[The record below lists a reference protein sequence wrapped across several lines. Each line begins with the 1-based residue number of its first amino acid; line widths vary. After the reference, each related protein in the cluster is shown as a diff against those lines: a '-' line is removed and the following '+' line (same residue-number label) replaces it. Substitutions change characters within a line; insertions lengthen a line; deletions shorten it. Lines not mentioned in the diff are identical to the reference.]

1 MAKPKV
7 KTGNSNAVDKLTRRP
22 PKNVL
27 RIKMGCTDKRKVRSG
42 KLKKVLTSLE
52 DPDFIMEPDMDAFTC
67 TEAEMDALELSEDL
81 MNQIEEIEMDDLD
94 VDDVDDVTV
103 KDSGRGFE
111 KLSTSKKLQTMKR
124 NSKTGQYEC
133 PYCVFCSPYYSAVAS
148 HTLIHTGEKPFR
160 CKICGYRARQRG
172 HVVVHMQ
179 MHEEQKPYI
188 CVKCD
193 YSTTQPSHLRVHM
206 RVHADEEEQDEGDG
220 NYISEQLASLK
231 EQMKSEEEKM
241 QLFSCNQCDYVT
253 KRKHNLIQHLAVHT
267 GAKPYK
273 CDLCDYSSS
282 QKGHLNV
289 HIRTHTKEKP
299 FKCPKCPFA
308 STVPKSLRE
317 HLQMHYGQ
325 RPLKCPYC
333 SFSSSQA
340 FSIKRHIA
348 LHEDVKSFSC
358 KFCSYKTTVEDDFN
372 HHRSIHTQQASYKCT
387 HCCYESPFKHIF
399 DTHILTHTE
408 TLGITAENRVPK
420 GNIPSMRS
428 RQGAKNR
435 LRNTKKN
442 EVHDDPES
450 GRKPENESL
459 SIHPP
464 TTLPSKE
471 AKASP
476 VPGAEPE
483 DLIVDVND
491 YDDDDDDDDDYDYM
505 EFTKK
510 PKAIRKQNSPTPAD
524 ATRTV
529 STAMQTMPETSV
541 ELPPTPTLSDKYA
554 PSLPDIATPS
564 FHDGASQQDINEAET
579 KLSLEDME
587 AMEGIVVENPMNKL
601 FTCEYCD
608 KELIGQEDWRRH
620 VSRHFMEWPELN

>member
-1 MAKPKV
+1 MEDEP
-7 KTGNSNAVDKLTRRP
+7 TQP
-22 PKNVL
+22 
-27 RIKMGCTDKRKVRSG
+27 SG
-42 KLKKVLTSLE
+42 AGKKKG
-52 DPDFIMEPDMDAFTC
+52 
-67 TEAEMDALELSEDL
+67 
-81 MNQIEEIEMDDLD
+81 Q
-94 VDDVDDVTV
+94 
-103 KDSGRGFE
+103 GRGFE
-111 KLSTSKKLQTMKR
+111 KVASSKKLQTMKR

-148 HTLIHTGEKPFR
+148 HTLRHTGEKPFR

-179 MHEEQKPYI
+179 MHEETLPYK

-206 RVHADEEEQDEGDG
+206 RVHVDEEEDDDEKEQGDG
-220 NYISEQLASLK
+220 KGQCYVTEQLASLK

-241 QLFSCNQCDYVT
+241 QLFSCNQCEYVT

-348 LHEDVKSFSC
+348 LHEDVKSYAC
-358 KFCSYKTTVEDDFN
+358 KFCSFKTTVEEDFN
-372 HHRSIHTQQASYKCT
+372 HHRSIHTQQASYKCNY
-387 HCCYESPFKHIF
+387 CPYESPFKHIF

-408 TLGITAENRVPK
+408 TLGITIDNRVPRH
-420 GNIPSMRS
+420 NIPSIRS
-428 RQGAKNR
+428 RQGVKNR

-442 EVHDDPES
+442 EAQDSSPPKKGEGQEGGVKKHDGEA
-450 GRKPENESL
+450 L
-459 SIHPP
+459 SIVATATP
-464 TTLPSKE
+464 TPTKVP
-471 AKASP
+471 KASP
-476 VPGAEPE
+476 TPGMEAMEPE
-483 DLIVDVND
+483 ELAVDVSEGITKD
-491 YDDDDDDDDDYDYM
+491 EDDH
-505 EFTKK
+505 TQVK
-510 PKAIRKQNSPTPAD
+510 PARKQNSPTPSD

-529 STAMQTMPETSV
+529 DTQTMPPSPP
-541 ELPPTPTLSDKYA
+541 ELPPTPTLSDKSA
-554 PSLPDIATPS
+554 PSLPDIATPTGSNMAVQDSENDPPLMPEDLES
-564 FHDGASQQDINEAET
+564 FPE
-579 KLSLEDME
+579 LE
-587 AMEGIVVENPMNKL
+587 IENPMDKL

-608 KELIGQEDWRRH
+608 RELVGQEDWRRH
-620 VSRHFMEWPELN
+620 VSRHFMEWPEINWASIPLEKVLSMVNNITCMYVLEDSS

>member
-7 KTGNSNAVDKLTRRP
+7 KAGNSNAVDKLTRRP

-27 RIKMGCTDKRKVRSG
+27 RIKMGSTDKRKVRSG
-42 KLKKVLTSLE
+42 KLKKVLKSLE
-52 DPDFIMEPDMDAFTC
+52 DPDFILEPEMDAFVD
-67 TEAEMDALELSEDL
+67 EELELSEDL
-81 MNQIEEIEMDDLD
+81 LNQIEEIEMDDEVEND
-94 VDDVDDVTV
+94 V

-124 NSKTGQYEC
+124 NPKTGQYEC

-179 MHEEQKPYI
+179 MHEEQKPYK

-206 RVHADEEEQDEGDG
+206 RVHADEEEKNEGDG

-348 LHEDVKSFSC
+348 LHEEVKSFSC
-358 KFCSYKTTVEDDFN
+358 KFCSYKTTVEEDFN

-387 HCCYESPFKHIF
+387 YCPYETPFKHIF

-408 TLGITAENRVPK
+408 ALGITTENRVPK

-428 RQGAKNR
+428 RQGRKNR

-442 EVHDDPES
+442 EVHDEPEPD
-450 GRKPENESL
+450 RKLHESL
-459 SIHPP
+459 FIHPP
-464 TTLPSKE
+464 TPSSLKE
-471 AKASP
+471 PKASP
-476 VPGAEPE
+476 VPGLEPE
-483 DLIVDVND
+483 DLIVDVNEDAYKHDDEVD
-491 YDDDDDDDDDYDYM
+491 YHHM
-505 EFTKK
+505 EFAKN
-510 PKAIRKQNSPTPAD
+510 PKAVRKQTSPTPAD

-529 STAMQTMPETSV
+529 STAMQTMPEPVTD
-541 ELPPTPTLSDKYA
+541 ELPPTPTLSDKSA
-554 PSLPDIATPS
+554 PSLPDIATLS
-564 FHDGASQQDINEAET
+564 ANDGASQQDINEAEDE
-579 KLSLEDME
+579 LSLVNME
-587 AMEGIVVENPMNKL
+587 AMEEEIVVENPMSKL

-620 VSRHFMEWPELN
+620 VSRHFMEWPEIN

>member
-1 MAKPKV
+1 MGKPKL
-7 KTGNSNAVDKLTRRP
+7 KAGRNAVEKMTRRP
-22 PKNVL
+22 RKNVL
-27 RIKMGCTDKRKVRSG
+27 KIKMGSTDRKRIRNG
-42 KLKKVLTSLE
+42 KLSKALDSIN
-52 DPDFIMEPDMDAFTC
+52 DPDYVAE
-67 TEAEMDALELSEDL
+67 TESIGSDSVELSDDL
-81 MNQIEEIEMDDLD
+81 LNQIEEIEMEDADNS
-94 VDDVDDVTV
+94 
-103 KDSGRGFE
+103 KIEDSGRGFE

-124 NSKTGQYEC
+124 NPKTGQYEC

-179 MHEEQKPYI
+179 MHEELKPYK

-193 YSTTQPSHLRVHM
+193 YSTTQPSHLRIHM
-206 RVHADEEEQDEGDG
+206 RVHADQEDNDEENGGEGSS
-220 NYISEQLASLK
+220 YIKEQLASLK

-241 QLFSCNQCDYVT
+241 QLFSCDQCEYVT

-348 LHEDVKSFSC
+348 LHEEVKTYAC
-358 KFCSYKTTVEDDFN
+358 KFCKYKTTVEEDFN
-372 HHRSIHTQQASYKCT
+372 AHRAIHTQTASYKCNY
-387 HCCYESPFKHIF
+387 CPYESPFKHIF
-399 DTHILTHTE
+399 DTHVLTHTE
-408 TLGITAENRVPK
+408 ALGITQENRVPK
-420 GNIPSMRS
+420 PNIPSMRA
-428 RQGAKNR
+428 RQGVKNR
-435 LRNTKKN
+435 LRNTRRSEHAETPAK
-442 EVHDDPES
+442 
-450 GRKPENESL
+450 KPEPGHAEIPAKKPEPGSL
-459 SIHPP
+459 HVVASASSTPAKQP
-464 TTLPSKE
+464 
-471 AKASP
+471 KASP
-476 VPGAEPE
+476 VPATEPDE
-483 DLIVDVND
+483 LTVDI
-491 YDDDDDDDDDYDYM
+491 DDDDDDDYNSEDGNP
-505 EFTKK
+505 KQV
-510 PKAIRKQNSPTPAD
+510 KAIRKQTSPTPEDTA
-524 ATRTV
+524 RTV
-529 STAMQTMPETSV
+529 STSMQTMP
-541 ELPPTPTLSDKYA
+541 PPSPE
-554 PSLPDIATPS
+554 PPATPS
-564 FHDGASQQDINEAET
+564 FSDKAVPSIDEISTPTPTPEDTHSQPDINGNHEEV
-579 KLSLEDME
+579 LEQDSVME
-587 AMEGIVVENPMNKL
+587 IEIENPMDKL

-608 KELIGQEDWRRH
+608 RELVGQEDWRRH
-620 VSRHFMEWPELN
+620 VSRHFMEWPEIN

>member
-1 MAKPKV
+1 
-7 KTGNSNAVDKLTRRP
+7 
-22 PKNVL
+22 
-27 RIKMGCTDKRKVRSG
+27 
-42 KLKKVLTSLE
+42 
-52 DPDFIMEPDMDAFTC
+52 
-67 TEAEMDALELSEDL
+67 
-81 MNQIEEIEMDDLD
+81 
-94 VDDVDDVTV
+94 
-103 KDSGRGFE
+103 
-111 KLSTSKKLQTMKR
+111 
-124 NSKTGQYEC
+124 
-133 PYCVFCSPYYSAVAS
+133 
-148 HTLIHTGEKPFR
+148 
-160 CKICGYRARQRG
+160 
-172 HVVVHMQ
+172 
-179 MHEEQKPYI
+179 
-188 CVKCD
+188 
-193 YSTTQPSHLRVHM
+193 M
-206 RVHADEEEQDEGDG
+206 RVHADEEEKNEGDG

-348 LHEDVKSFSC
+348 LHEEVKSFSC
-358 KFCSYKTTVEDDFN
+358 KFCSYKTTVEEDFN

-387 HCCYESPFKHIF
+387 YCPYETPFKHIF

-408 TLGITAENRVPK
+408 ALGITTENRVPK

-428 RQGAKNR
+428 RQGRKNR

-442 EVHDDPES
+442 EVHDEPEPD
-450 GRKPENESL
+450 RKLHESL
-459 SIHPP
+459 FIHPP
-464 TTLPSKE
+464 TPSSLKE
-471 AKASP
+471 PKASP
-476 VPGAEPE
+476 VPGLEPE
-483 DLIVDVND
+483 DLMVDVNEDAYKHDDEVD
-491 YDDDDDDDDDYDYM
+491 YHHM
-505 EFTKK
+505 EFAKN
-510 PKAIRKQNSPTPAD
+510 PKAVRKQTSPTPAD

-529 STAMQTMPETSV
+529 STAMQTMPEPVTD
-541 ELPPTPTLSDKYA
+541 ELPPTPTLSDKSA

-564 FHDGASQQDINEAET
+564 ANDGASQQDINEAEDE
-579 KLSLEDME
+579 LSLVNME
-587 AMEGIVVENPMNKL
+587 AMEEEIVVENPMSKL

-620 VSRHFMEWPELN
+620 VSRHFMEWPEIN